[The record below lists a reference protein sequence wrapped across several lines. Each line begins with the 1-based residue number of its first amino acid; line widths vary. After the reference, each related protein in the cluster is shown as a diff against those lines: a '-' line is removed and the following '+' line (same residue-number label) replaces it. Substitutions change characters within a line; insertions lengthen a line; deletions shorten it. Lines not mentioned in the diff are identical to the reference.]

1 MGVSRRAYDSA
12 AAQPL
17 RTSAQKRA
25 NRSLMAAS
33 AALHVSY
40 LNTDDRRSALQVG
53 SRWPLLRHEAALAVL
68 TPCQYATRQW
78 PHALGGLWAA
88 SLQ

>member
-1 MGVSRRAYDSA
+1 MGVSRRAYDSDDSA

-17 RTSAQKRA
+17 CTSAQKRA

-40 LNTDDRRSALQVG
+40 LNTDDRWSALQVG
-53 SRWPLLRHEAALAVL
+53 SRWPLIGHEAALPL
-68 TPCQYATRQW
+68 LIPRR
-78 PHALGGLWAA
+78 
-88 SLQ
+88 